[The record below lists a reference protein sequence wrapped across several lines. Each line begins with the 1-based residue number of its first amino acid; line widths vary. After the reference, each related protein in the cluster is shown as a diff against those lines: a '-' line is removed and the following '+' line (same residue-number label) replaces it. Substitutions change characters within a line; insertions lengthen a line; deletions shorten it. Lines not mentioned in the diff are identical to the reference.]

1 MESRT
6 LDTTVQ
12 QFYTPKVSAVATT
25 ANARWLE
32 LAAAA
37 QAGDGASLDQLLR
50 LLYAAV
56 RKHVYFVIGGGA
68 LADDVVQET
77 MIAVHRGLASF
88 HGDASPRT
96 WALTI
101 ATRTARRMRA
111 RDAHHVPTD
120 ELDLAVF
127 DVDAPAAAEM
137 ILLRHALARLTPKK
151 REAFILM
158 SLFDLTAD
166 EAGEVLAT
174 FANTAASRD
183 RHARAELAQYLAEA
197 KQ

>member
-1 MESRT
+1 
-6 LDTTVQ
+6 
-12 QFYTPKVSAVATT
+12 VSASAQ
-25 ANARWLE
+25 WLE
-32 LAAAA
+32 LARAA
-37 QAGDGASLDQLLR
+37 QGGDEAALDQLLR
-50 LLYAAV
+50 MLYAAV
-56 RKHVYFVIGGGA
+56 RKHVYFVIGGGP

-77 MIAVHRGLASF
+77 MIAIHRGLAGF
-88 HGDASPRT
+88 HGDASPHT

-111 RDAHHVPTD
+111 RDAQHVPTD

-127 DVDAPAAAEM
+127 DLDAPAAAEM
-137 ILLRHALARLTPKK
+137 ILLRRALAQLTPKK

-158 SLFDLTAD
+158 SLFDLTAE
-166 EAGEVLAT
+166 EAGGVLST

-197 KQ
+197 KK

>member
-1 MESRT
+1 VESRT
-6 LDTTVQ
+6 LDTAVWR
-12 QFYTPKVSAVATT
+12 FYTLEVSAVASS

-32 LAAAA
+32 LARAA
-37 QAGDGASLDQLLR
+37 QAGDNAALDQLLR
-50 LLYAAV
+50 MLYAAV
-56 RKHVYFVIGGGA
+56 RKHVYFVIGGGP

-77 MIAVHRGLASF
+77 MIAIHRGLASF

-111 RDAHHVPTD
+111 RDAHHMPTD
-120 ELDLAVF
+120 ELDVTVF
-127 DVDAPAAAEM
+127 DADPPAAAEM
-137 ILLRHALARLTPKK
+137 ILLRRALAQLTPKK

-158 SLFDLTAD
+158 SLFDLTAE
-166 EAGEVLAT
+166 EAGDVLST

-197 KQ
+197 KK